1 MYVSFATAL
10 FWIQLHFWLGDFKQS
25 SSFIANVPE
34 IPWAIDPRCYFT
46 HAGWLFDQ
54 VTGQTT
60 LKSCFLPCSHSF
72 KSCYRC
78 RLPHRAPQKSNRS
91 LSDATWK
98 VRCRN
103 DLQREITIHY
113 LSSWQHTVSTVSTSA
128 VRCQPLSKRETMWG
142 TWSLLTQCLNDSI
155 PQTWRQC
162 CLLWGLVRSCSSR
175 VQFK

>member
-1 MYVSFATAL
+1 MCLLLQLYFGSSCISDWVTLSKVAAL
-10 FWIQLHFWLGDFKQS
+10 LQMSQKSLEPLIPDVISLALDDCLIKWRDRQHFR
-25 SSFIANVPE
+25 V
-34 IPWAIDPRCYFT
+34 
-46 HAGWLFDQ
+46 
-54 VTGQTT
+54 
-60 LKSCFLPCSHSF
+60 CFLPRSHSF

-91 LSDATWK
+91 PSDATWK
-98 VRCRN
+98 ARCRN
-103 DLQREITIHY
+103 DPQREITIRY